1 MNTQSFQ
8 LFKETKNRALLKL
21 KNPRL
26 VIKIANDFFF
36 NALISEDIIK
46 REAIN
51 FSVILTEIYVFVLCK
66 KAGTPY
72 RNARVKLHIHY
83 EAMKN
88 ERKIIIIT
96 HLNKYFR
103 LFKFRHIQLAVP
115 F

>member
-8 LFKETKNRALLKL
+8 LFKQTENRALLKL

-26 VIKIANDFFF
+26 VIKIANDFFI
-36 NALISEDIIK
+36 NALMSEDTIK
-46 REAIN
+46 RGAIN
-51 FSVILTEIYVFVLCK
+51 FSMILTEIYVFVLCK

-83 EAMKN
+83 EAMEN

-96 HLNKYFR
+96 HLNKDFR
-103 LFKFRHIQLAVP
+103 FFKLRDI
-115 F
+115 